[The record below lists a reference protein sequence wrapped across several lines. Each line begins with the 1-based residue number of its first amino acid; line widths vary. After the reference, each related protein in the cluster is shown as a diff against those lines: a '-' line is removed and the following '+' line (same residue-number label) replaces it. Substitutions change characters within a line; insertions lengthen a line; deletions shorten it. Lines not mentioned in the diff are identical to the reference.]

1 MGVLRF
7 KFKYVWPKAH
17 GVSLSTS
24 HYARKQKLLNTRS
37 KNLADS
43 LHLTYTFSEK
53 IRARHIQWSKQ
64 HLKAGLL
71 TENLPTENLPTENL
85 PTDSILLLT
94 KQTYSKQTCLS
105 KLLSQVSCKEESI
118 LLSSL
123 KHLDMHTVV

>member
-7 KFKYVWPKAH
+7 KFKYVWPTAH

-43 LHLTYTFSEK
+43 LHLTYIFSEK

-71 TENLPTENLPTENL
+71 TENLPTENLPT
-85 PTDSILLLT
+85 DSILLLT
-94 KQTYSKQTCLS
+94 KQTYSKQTCLR
-105 KLLSQVSCKEESI
+105 KLLSQVSCKGESI
-118 LLSSL
+118 LLSRL
-123 KHLDMHTVV
+123 KHLVMHTVV